1 MGLVF
6 GVRFGFVLGLG
17 FRARVRVRVRVSG
30 VERLAEARAH
40 GLHRAEALEAAAED
54 AVGEAVAEAQV
65 ARHLEDE
72 GRLAEAWLGLGLG
85 LGFRVRVRARV
96 RVRVMVRVGVRQP

>member
-1 MGLVF
+1 MF
-6 GVRFGFVLGLG
+6 GVRFGFGLELG
-17 FRARVRVRVRVSG
+17 FRVRVRVRVRVSG

-85 LGFRVRVRARV
+85 FRVRVRARV
-96 RVRVMVRVGVRQP
+96 RVRVMVRVGVRQPLAP

>member
-6 GVRFGFVLGLG
+6 GVRFGFGLELG
-17 FRARVRVRVRVSG
+17 FRVRVRVRVSG

-72 GRLAEAWLGLGLG
+72 GRLAEACKG
-85 LGFRVRVRARV
+85 
-96 RVRVMVRVGVRQP
+96 

>member
-1 MGLVF
+1 
-6 GVRFGFVLGLG
+6 
-17 FRARVRVRVRVSG
+17 

-40 GLHRAEALEAAAED
+40 GLHRSETLEAAAED

-72 GRLAEAWLGLGLG
+72 GRLAEAWLRLGLGLG
-85 LGFRVRVRARV
+85 LRVRARVRVRVRARARVRVRVRVRARV
-96 RVRVMVRVGVRQP
+96 RVGVGVGVRPPLAP